1 MAPSIEGNTTPWS
14 DRGTLTRHPSGR
26 VDDADAMM
34 APCSTGCSSPNP
46 TCSATTISCAS
57 GVKRWDGIRSF
68 QARNYLRE
76 MRRGD
81 QAVFYHSNANP
92 PGAAGI
98 CRVVA
103 EAEPD
108 VTQFDPTAKYYDPTS
123 PPDDPRWDVV
133 TVAPLRKLR
142 FLPLD
147 ELRAMPELAGSR
159 LVARGNRLSVLPL
172 TAAEFEA
179 ISTRGATRSRRR

>member
-1 MAPSIEGNTTPWS
+1 MPHYWLMKSEPDDCSI
-14 DRGTLTRHPSGR
+14 
-26 VDDADAMM
+26 DDALAAPDATV
-34 APCSTGCSSPNP
+34 PWTG
-46 TCSATTISCAS
+46 
-57 GVKRWDGIRSF
+57 VRSF

-133 TVAPLRKLR
+133 TVAPVRKLR
-142 FLPLD
+142 FVPLD
-147 ELRAMPELAGSR
+147 ELRVMPELAGSR